1 MQRAVDCDRNTAI
14 NFVSLIDREGR
25 SLVKCGPFQN
35 CSEVERIVERITGQC
50 RVVHPPSKTL
60 SQPMVGSVSC

>member
-35 CSEVERIVERITGQC
+35 CSEVKRIVERITGQ
-50 RVVHPPSKTL
+50 
-60 SQPMVGSVSC
+60 